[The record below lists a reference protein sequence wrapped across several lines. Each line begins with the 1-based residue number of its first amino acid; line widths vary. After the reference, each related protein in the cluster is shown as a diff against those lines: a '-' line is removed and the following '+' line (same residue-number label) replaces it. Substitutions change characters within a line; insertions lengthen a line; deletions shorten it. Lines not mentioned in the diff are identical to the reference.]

1 LRRLAGWFLLLA
13 LPGAAV
19 ADPSLLPSPTHED
32 AVPLKSLLSGRD
44 IYERVLANRFD
55 SYVQKTAL
63 VSGDRGGAEQE
74 SRLTMTWKS
83 FRDPA
88 DDPAD
93 DSDDDPAS
101 DPGKILSKSLVK
113 YTHPFDMRFSGY
125 LIQNN
130 HLRTD
135 DQFVY
140 LASSRRIRRVNLRSE
155 AVFGTDF
162 TFEDVVPQE
171 LEESTHQR
179 LPDEMVGDVSCY
191 AVEVV
196 PTPEAQSQYTRF
208 IVYVE
213 REHFVPLRT
222 RYWDD
227 RGIEVKELRADP
239 EGVREYDG
247 IWVPTRL
254 KMRNLQLDTFTSL
267 RVDHLEPNP
276 KLPRSTFDLRRLESH

>member
-1 LRRLAGWFLLLA
+1 MRPTRWLPLLCLWI
-13 LPGAAV
+13 
-19 ADPSLLPSPTHED
+19 PTGTVWGEPDLEPAPIHED
-32 AVPLKSLLSGRD
+32 AVPPESLLSGRD

-55 SYVQKTAL
+55 SYIQDAAL

-83 FRDPA
+83 FRDPGE
-88 DDPAD
+88 
-93 DSDDDPAS
+93 
-101 DPGKILSKSLVK
+101 DPGRILSKSLVK

-171 LEESTHQR
+171 LEEATYRR
-179 LPDEMVGDVSCY
+179 LPDEMAEGVSCY
-191 AVEVV
+191 SVEVT
-196 PTPEAQSQYTRF
+196 PTPEAESQYTRF

-213 REHFVPLRT
+213 KEHFVPLRT

-227 RGIEVKELRADP
+227 RAIEVKELTADP
-239 EGVREYDG
+239 AGVREYDG
-247 IWVPTRL
+247 VWIPTRL
-254 KMRNLQLDTFTSL
+254 EMRNLQLDTFTSL
-267 RVDHLEPNP
+267 RIDDLKPNP
-276 KLPRSTFDLRRLESH
+276 PLPRSTFDLRRLESH